1 MNTFQASAVL
11 ALAAAFVSPAAASD
25 DCPAVKRAIE
35 AKMAANGVKDVTL
48 TVVDKDAKVAGRIVG
63 SCDRKKRKIV
73 YASKGVE
80 RDMFDAAGG
89 PAASPADAHS
99 PDARIAMTSRATVAA
114 RSSVDAKAAAAA
126 RAASEA
132 ATAEARAASAASLAA
147 DAKAAANK
155 AAAEARAAAME
166 ARTAAETRALAAA
179 KVAAEAKAQAD
190 AAANEAA
197 SAAESK
203 AAADAWAVTAAK
215 AATDAAAAAAK
226 AAADAR
232 AAADI
237 KAAAQAR
244 AAAAAQKAAAEAR
257 VAATARAAA
266 DAIVIDPAD
275 AAGMLAA
282 ASAAEATAAIPRT
295 APQARA
301 AADVKTAAEPR
312 AAPTSQLQYDGV
324 YRAPVSVNG
333 TLSWKYFRFYPDGT
347 FITVRSVG
355 TPEQLRQWFV
365 RDEPNNERGIV
376 KVQGGRLLFFTP
388 EGSPTAYDGS
398 MEAGQV
404 VINTRGRTGQNQHS
418 DIYEFVR
425 WPAGGGIAP
434 AATAQ
439 SR

>member
-1 MNTFQASAVL
+1 MNKLQALAVL
-11 ALAAAFVSPAAASD
+11 AVAAAFGSPAAASD
-25 DCPAVKRAIE
+25 DCSAVKKAIE
-35 AKMAANGVKDVTL
+35 AKMTANGVKDVTL
-48 TVVDKDAKVAGRIVG
+48 TVVDKDVKVPGKIVG
-63 SCDRKKRKIV
+63 RCDRKKRKII
-73 YASKGVE
+73 YAAKGVE
-80 RDMFDAAGG
+80 SEMVDAPGG
-89 PAASPADAHS
+89 HATSPADAHS
-99 PDARIAMTSRATVAA
+99 PDARIAMTSRGTVTA
-114 RSSVDAKAAAAA
+114 RTAVDAKAAAAA
-126 RAASEA
+126 KAASEA

-147 DAKAAANK
+147 EAKAAANK

-166 ARTAAETRALAAA
+166 ARTAAETRAMAAA
-179 KVAAEAKAQAD
+179 RVAAEAKAQAD
-190 AAANEAA
+190 AAANEAT
-197 SAAESK
+197 S
-203 AAADAWAVTAAK
+203 AADAKVAADTWAATAAK

-232 AAADI
+232 SAADI

-244 AAAAAQKAAAEAR
+244 AVAAAQKAAAEAR

-275 AAGMLAA
+275 AAGVLAA
-282 ASAAEATAAIPRT
+282 AGTVEANVATRA

-301 AADVKTAAEPR
+301 AADVKTIADPR
-312 AAPTSQLQYDGV
+312 AAAGPQLQYDGV

-376 KVQGGRLLFFTP
+376 KFQGMRLLFFTP
-388 EGSPTAYDGS
+388 EGSPAAYDGS